1 MDDIDQH
8 RTPTIGPFTKAQ
20 LYDSMPIP
28 SSSQCIRVL
37 DIPKRPLAVDAC
49 LTGTL
54 RIVDL
59 RNCPKFTALSYVW
72 GKPSDKTISCNGC
85 DINIT
90 KSCYEALFSLR
101 EKCGDVTLWVDA
113 VCINQDDPD
122 ELAHQIPL
130 MGEIY
135 TWAEAVYIWLGDGSQ
150 ATDKAMNY
158 IQAASQH
165 RLFPAGVPWW
175 DGTGPIT
182 VDKERN
188 QIWWG
193 LISLYQR
200 SVRDQHKREHDVD
213 VLHACDRVSLLE
225 LLDQTW
231 LHRSWTFQEV
241 ILASNPILVC
251 GQAHV
256 TWLQLHQAL
265 TFIQDSTSQFCNE
278 DDISIVARDERCR
291 EHRLI
296 TSSEVFKSWQHL
308 FEVWQS
314 ISRPCRWNGHE
325 IRVLPCQT
333 GGSRDSCSV
342 REHVQLLEP
351 ERIYQSLRDW
361 VHLAGFFSFSLWF
374 AFSFLVALILAWL
387 LVGMPSWPELLSGH
401 GLPER
406 GGWNSVLWRLSI
418 VFIVLSTGGFMTS
431 KFFGD
436 LEMVVTEPD
445 FDNGVGQ
452 NPVYGWIRQTEDLT
466 QQNHLVGLLQAMRD
480 RKSTKPQD
488 RVFAVEGVFQRLGIR
503 QPTPDYNRPT
513 GEIYRD
519 AFISLIERKP
529 IFVNLL
535 IDCGLSPPNAPSW
548 VPDWSTVAKR
558 SWLPSS
564 YLYDFIEK
572 ARWSDD
578 QLEVSASGNTL
589 SVKGAFLRATEFCTR
604 PFEKI
609 ELDDSGNPT
618 PSMQES
624 LHNNIQV
631 LSRWIIKITRHIIL
645 NEVHESIP
653 TAVFNT
659 FNASSTSVSKIDPR
673 QKDVFNTFYNI
684 IRRHGVCFEKEVE
697 TMCGITPTTHTAMQ
711 EIAGD
716 KTCLDYFIK
725 ICNRFAGKRGLFVSS
740 DGAIGSGPV
749 AMADGDTI
757 SIIKGVAVPMILRK
771 QETDGQGY
779 VILGPAYIDGLMD
792 LTSVKVTSMSL
803 DWKTVVLN

>member
-1 MDDIDQH
+1 MDDTNQP
-8 RTPTIGPFTKAQ
+8 RTPTIGPFTTAQ
-20 LYDSMPIP
+20 LYDSIPIP
-28 SSSQCIRVL
+28 PSSQCIRVL
-37 DIPKRPLAVDAC
+37 DIPKRPLAADEC

-54 RIVDL
+54 RIVNL
-59 RNCPKFTALSYVW
+59 RNSPKFTALSYVW
-72 GKPSDKTISCNGC
+72 GKSSDKTISCNGC

-101 EKCGDVTLWVDA
+101 EKYGDLTLWVDA
-113 VCINQDDPD
+113 VCINQDDAN
-122 ELAHQIPL
+122 ELAQQIPL

-150 ATDKAMNY
+150 ATDKAMEY
-158 IQAASQH
+158 IRAASQH
-165 RLFPAGVPWW
+165 RLFPAGIPWW

-182 VDKERN
+182 VDKDRN
-188 QIWWG
+188 QLWWG
-193 LISLYQR
+193 MFSLYSR
-200 SVRDQHKREHDVD
+200 SARDREKRKHDAV
-213 VLHACDRVSLLE
+213 VLHACDRASLLE

-241 ILASNPILVC
+241 ILAPNPILVC
-251 GQAHV
+251 GQEHV
-256 TWLQLHQAL
+256 TLLQLHQAL

-278 DDISIVARDERCR
+278 DGISIVARGERRR

-296 TSSEVFKSWQHL
+296 ASSEAFKSWQHL

-314 ISRPCRWNGHE
+314 ISRPCRRNGHE

-333 GGSRDSCSV
+333 GRSRGSCSV

-351 ERIYQSLRDW
+351 EKVYQSLRNW
-361 VHLAGFFSFSLWF
+361 LYLAVLFYVLLLTALPLLACVVIDGFSFE
-374 AFSFLVALILAWL
+374 
-387 LVGMPSWPELLSGH
+387 MPPQPKVPSAY
-401 GLPER
+401 GLPKRR
-406 GGWNSVLWRLSI
+406 GWIGVLWHLSI
-418 VFIVLSTGGFMTS
+418 AFIVTSTWIFMAYIFARLGMVS
-431 KFFGD
+431 ND
-436 LEMVVTEPD
+436 LHL
-445 FDNGVGQ
+445 DNGRRQ

-466 QQNHLVGLLQAMRD
+466 QQIHLVGLLQAMRD

-503 QPTPDYNRPT
+503 QPTPDYNKPT

-519 AFISLIERKP
+519 AFVSLIERKP
-529 IFVNLL
+529 TFVNLL
-535 IDCGLSPPNAPSW
+535 IDCGLSPPSAPSW
-548 VPDWSTVAKR
+548 VPDWSTVANR

-564 YLYDFIEK
+564 YLYSSIEK

-578 QLEVSASGNTL
+578 HLEVSASGNTL
-589 SVKGAFLRATEFCTR
+589 SVKGAFLRTAEFCTR
-604 PFEKI
+604 PFDKI
-609 ELDDSGNPT
+609 ELDDADNPA
-618 PSMQES
+618 PPMQES

-631 LSRWIIKITRHIIL
+631 LSRWIIKVTRDVIL

-653 TAVFNT
+653 CAVFNT
-659 FNASSTSVSKIDPR
+659 FNGSSTSISEIDPR

-697 TMCGITPTTHTAMQ
+697 TMCGVTPATHTAMQ

-749 AMADGDTI
+749 DMAEGDTI
-757 SIIKGVAVPMILRK
+757 SIINGVTVPMILRE
-771 QETDGQGY
+771 QETDRQGY

-792 LTSVKVTSMSL
+792 LTEVKVTSMSL
-803 DWKTVVLN
+803 DWKTVMLH